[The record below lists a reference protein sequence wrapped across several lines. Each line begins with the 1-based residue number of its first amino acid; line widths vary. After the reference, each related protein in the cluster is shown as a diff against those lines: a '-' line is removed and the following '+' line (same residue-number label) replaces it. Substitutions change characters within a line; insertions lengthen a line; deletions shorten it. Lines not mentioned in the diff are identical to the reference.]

1 MRQGM
6 IYREEWGNGATLY
19 AGAAGTLPWSGA
31 VVPVTNAWDGSERA
45 GVVTELYPDR
55 HEYRVE
61 ARKGAR
67 KNRHRRLAV
76 THCILAERGR
86 PAPEV
91 RGKGDESAGQSRFQ
105 GAGQPCQA
113 SG

>member
-6 IYREEWGNGATLY
+6 VYREEWGNGATLY
-19 AGAAGTLPWSGA
+19 AGAAGTLPRSGA

-61 ARKGAR
+61 WD
-67 KNRHRRLAV
+67 
-76 THCILAERGR
+76 R
-86 PAPEV
+86 P
-91 RGKGDESAGQSRFQ
+91 R
-105 GAGQPCQA
+105 QA
-113 SG
+113 SLPGLGADNTATRHLQGER